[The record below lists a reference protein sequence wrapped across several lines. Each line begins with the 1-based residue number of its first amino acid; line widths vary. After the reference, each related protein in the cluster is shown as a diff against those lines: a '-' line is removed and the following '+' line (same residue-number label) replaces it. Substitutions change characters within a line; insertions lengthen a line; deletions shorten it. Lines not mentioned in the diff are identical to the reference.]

1 MKWFNNLGVSFKV
14 LICCLVFLS
23 IISVLAVQSYMNSK
37 AASEHFKT
45 FYDTRFDTV
54 KELNINMKNILQR
67 RINMIQIVEALKVK
81 NDAEVKA
88 RVEDSEKLGAI
99 NEKIWKKYI
108 ESSMSEEEK
117 KLAMD
122 YRADVDA
129 ALDSAKKFYT
139 AVENKDILEAEKQFA
154 VWTDFYRK
162 FRDKM
167 EVLIEFQAQQ
177 AKKILEEQNHES
189 EQTSRIILIAWVVSV
204 LVGIIITILLAYS
217 VKKPVQKGLIFAQK
231 LSEGDFR
238 ERIDLDQKDEL
249 GVLAKALNKTADN
262 LEKLIADI
270 ITAAQNLTQAVNE
283 ISSGNQN
290 LSQRTSE
297 QASSLEEIA
306 STIEETT
313 ATINQNADNSTQA
326 DKLSKTTTTE
336 AEDGGRVVYEA
347 VAAIN
352 DISESSKKIEDIINV
367 INEIS
372 FQTNLLAL
380 NAAVEAARA
389 GEQGR
394 GFAVVAGEVRNLAQ
408 RSGTAA
414 KEIAELI
421 KDSRNKVSKGTELA
435 NKSGEAL
442 KMIVESVRSVGKYV
456 SEIAAASEEQRQGV
470 SQINVAVEE
479 LDSMTQQNAGLV
491 EETASASEEMANQAQ
506 ELLAMME
513 KFKIRDELKTETY
526 AAKHK
531 ELHLKSAQAKKV
543 IPSSKN
549 EKSHAEAS
557 ERKTQDKAQK
567 GSIEEILTNEGFEE
581 F

>member
-1 MKWFNNLGVSFKV
+1 MKWFSNLKV
-14 LICCLVFLS
+14 AVKVFLCCFVFLS
-23 IISVLAVQSYMNSK
+23 IISGLALQSYVNTKEANQSMT
-37 AASEHFKT
+37 AL
-45 FYDTRFDTV
+45 YQDRFQPV
-54 KELNINMKNILQR
+54 RWLNRMARNILQR
-67 RINMIQIVEALKVK
+67 RINMIATAEALAAK
-81 NDAEVKA
+81 NTAEVKK
-88 RVEDSEKLGAI
+88 RMEDSVALGKANEDLWKQYMATKMDDKEKSISDAYHAENEKLRQIYDEYVKAI
-99 NEKIWKKYI
+99 NAGNLALAKEHEVEWLPQYRVVREK
-108 ESSMSEEEK
+108 
-117 KLAMD
+117 L
-122 YRADVDA
+122 DA
-129 ALDSAKKFYT
+129 
-139 AVENKDILEAEKQFA
+139 VI
-154 VWTDFYRK
+154 V
-162 FRDKM
+162 
-167 EVLIEFQAQQ
+167 FQDEYAQQ
-177 AKKILEEQNHES
+177 MMKHEEQNYT
-189 EQTSRIILIAWVVSV
+189 QTVRILIIAWVIAVIMGV
-204 LVGIIITILLAYS
+204 IITIVLARAVS
-217 VKKPVQKGLIFAQK
+217 GPVNKGLSFAQK
-231 LSEGDFR
+231 IAKGDFT
-238 ERIDLDQKDEL
+238 ERIDLNQKDEL
-249 GVLAKALNKTADN
+249 GILGKALNDTADN

-270 ITAAQNLTQAVNE
+270 LVAAQNLTQAVQE
-283 ISSGNQN
+283 IASGNEN

-313 ATINQNADNSTQA
+313 ATINQNADNSKEA
-326 DKLSKTTTTE
+326 DKLSRGASTE

-347 VAAIN
+347 VAAIS
-352 DISESSKKIEDIINV
+352 DISDSSKKIEEIISV
-367 INEIS
+367 INEIA

-408 RSGTAA
+408 RSGNAA

-421 KDSRNKVSKGTELA
+421 KDSRNKVTRGTELA

-442 KMIVESVRSVGKYV
+442 KKIVESIKSVGKYV

-513 KFKIRDELKTETY
+513 KFKIRDSLKNESFTQ
-526 AAKHK
+526 KHK
-531 ELHLKSAQAKKV
+531 EVHLRTNTGAGKSKTVAAAKPSATGATAAAKK
-543 IPSSKN
+543 
-549 EKSHAEAS
+549 E
-557 ERKTQDKAQK
+557 K

>member
-1 MKWFNNLGVSFKV
+1 MKWFNNLRVSFKV

-23 IISVLAVQSYMNSK
+23 IISVLAVQSYLNSN
-37 AASEHFKT
+37 AASLHFNE
-45 FYDTRFDTV
+45 FYN
-54 KELNINMKNILQR
+54 KEFVSVRLLNRTMRNILQR
-67 RINMIQIVEALKVK
+67 RVNMLQIEEAVKTGDKNTVKERLDSSEALGK
-81 NDAEVKA
+81 E
-88 RVEDSEKLGAI
+88 
-99 NEKIWKKYI
+99 NEEIWNKYI
-108 ESSMSEEEK
+108 ATVVDEEEK
-117 KLAMD
+117 KLAD
-122 YRADVDA
+122 AYRKDFEVT
-129 ALDSAKKFYT
+129 LKIAKQFVE
-139 AVENKDILEAEKQFA
+139 AVESGNPIEVNNKSTEWLKGYRTFREKMDALIQYQDNKSQTILK
-154 VWTDFYRK
+154 
-162 FRDKM
+162 
-167 EVLIEFQAQQ
+167 
-177 AKKILEEQNHES
+177 EQNHEA
-189 EQTSRIILIAWVVSV
+189 EVTSKIIITAWIVSILI
-204 LVGIIITILLAYS
+204 GIIITILLAYS

-531 ELHLKSAQAKKV
+531 ELHLKSAQTKKAIPDAKK
-543 IPSSKN
+543 
-549 EKSHAEAS
+549 EKSHAEFADK
-557 ERKTQDKAQK
+557 RTQDKAQK